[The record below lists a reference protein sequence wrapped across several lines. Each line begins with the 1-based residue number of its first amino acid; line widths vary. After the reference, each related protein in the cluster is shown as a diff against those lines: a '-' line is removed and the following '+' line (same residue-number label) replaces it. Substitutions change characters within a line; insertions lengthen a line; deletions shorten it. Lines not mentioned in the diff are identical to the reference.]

1 MDMKTIVKTI
11 FACLLLQVV
20 FTGSA
25 SAQAL
30 YTNPDTIQKYLKDR
44 IVEVKEQLRAT
55 RTQLKEEE
63 KKLRTLNR
71 DLEKSRTQAQR
82 DKVKLK
88 EAKRNGK
95 FYQVKPYIPEE
106 LQGDV
111 EAKIKAAKEAKA
123 AKEREI
129 KAKEAEK
136 KAEAK
141 AAKAAKKQAEQDEKD
156 QLKASARSQQKRAR
170 E

>member
-1 MDMKTIVKTI
+1 MKSIVKSI
-11 FACLLLQVV
+11 LVCFFMQASMLL
-20 FTGSA
+20 TGSSLA

-30 YTNPDTIQKYLKDR
+30 YTNPDTIQQYLKDR
-44 IVEVKEQLRAT
+44 ITETKEQLKDTRA
-55 RTQLKEEE
+55 RLKEEE
-63 KKLRTLNR
+63 RTLRTLNR
-71 DLEKSRTQAQR
+71 DLAKSRAQAQK

-129 KAKEAEK
+129 K
-136 KAEAK
+136 
-141 AAKAAKKQAEQDEKD
+141 Q
-156 QLKASARSQQKRAR
+156 
-170 E
+170 

>member
-1 MDMKTIVKTI
+1 MDMKHIAKSI
-11 FACLLLQVV
+11 LACLFVQAFML
-20 FTGSA
+20 FAGSISA

-44 IVEVKEQLRAT
+44 IVEVKEQLKVT

-141 AAKAAKKQAEQDEKD
+141 AAKAAKKQAEQEASRLALEKW
-156 QLKASARSQQKRAR
+156 QP
-170 E
+170 